1 MAYPRKVYWSYSW
14 LNEQYTHLG
23 KTVKQIAQECGCG
36 SSAIS
41 QWLSRW
47 NIPRRPI
54 QGSMKGKK
62 FTAEHKEKIRQSM
75 LGRTSPMKGRTMTEE
90 HKQKIGDAQRRENG
104 HWWGV
109 RGADHP
115 NWKGGLKKK
124 NHLLRCRR
132 EYEDW
137 RKAVLERDGYAC
149 VNCLDYPE
157 HPHVHHII
165 PFIDCPDELYKKSNG
180 ATLCGECHRH
190 IHMTEY

>member
-1 MAYPRKVYWSYSW
+1 MIIRPYRQRAWLYYHYVICEKSLKTIAKESKCTWQTIQSW
-14 LNEQYTHLG
+14 CKLLD
-23 KTVKQIAQECGCG
+23 
-36 SSAIS
+36 
-41 QWLSRW
+41 
-47 NIPRRPI
+47 IPVRP
-54 QGSMKGKK
+54 KGYNSGW
-62 FTAEHKEKIRQSM
+62 A
-75 LGRTSPMKGRTMTEE
+75 KGRILTEE
-90 HKQKIGDAQRRENG
+90 HKLKIGDAQRRENG

-115 NWKGGLKKK
+115 NWKGGITKK
-124 NHLLRCRR
+124 NHILRTRR

-165 PFIDCPDELYKKSNG
+165 PFIDCPDELYEKSNG